1 MRGEETD
8 APGMQRRHKG
18 PRRKTTPTSG
28 EEEDAQRG
36 HQAET
41 RCEDSEVYIRVL
53 HPTMETGGLATVEV
67 LAPAEAEEIAPWR
80 RHRKQLR

>member
-1 MRGEETD
+1 LQGEETD
-8 APGMQRRHKG
+8 APGMQQRHKG

-28 EEEDAQRG
+28 EEEDTQRG

-53 HPTMETGGLATVEV
+53 HPTTRTGGLATAEV
-67 LAPAEAEEIAPWR
+67 SAPAKAEEVVP
-80 RHRKQLR
+80 